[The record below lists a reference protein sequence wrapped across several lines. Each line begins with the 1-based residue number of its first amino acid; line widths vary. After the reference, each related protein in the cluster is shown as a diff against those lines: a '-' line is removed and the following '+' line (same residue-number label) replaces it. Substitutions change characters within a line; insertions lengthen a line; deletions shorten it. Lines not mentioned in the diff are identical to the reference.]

1 MVCFCAVVKS
11 TPAPEPLSVA
21 GVWAHTATGAT
32 HSAKTNANRWFRC
45 MIDFKLPPG
54 HGARHICN
62 HRLFTS
68 APCKRPWMRHSRFS
82 SATGNGL
89 IHQGKAEATRDGAP
103 EPPPGAATEP
113 TQAAQPPPPRSIQSR
128 ETSCTSN
135 AVRISEVASTIVTS
149 AHDNETACPTHDGP
163 HAR

>member
-103 EPPPGAATEP
+103 EPPPVLRLSQRKLPSRHHQDQSNPERLHAHP
-113 TQAAQPPPPRSIQSR
+113 TRF
-128 ETSCTSN
+128 
-135 AVRISEVASTIVTS
+135 AS
-149 AHDNETACPTHDGP
+149 
-163 HAR
+163 